1 MEFVGVI
8 ISSFQPLINWVIMMM
23 IILVSFVVLW
33 RLFISPSLAHM
44 KLRRNGFN
52 GPSPCFPLGNTTDIM
67 ASMTKTNA
75 SKDGINHDIHSR
87 VFPYFASWQ
96 KSFGKV
102 FIYWLGTEPFL
113 YVADPEF
120 LKNVSGQ
127 VMAKGW
133 GKPSVFKNDRKPMF
147 GINGLVMVEGEDW
160 VRHRHVIT
168 PAFNKANLKEMA
180 CLIVESATK
189 MLDGWATQISSGN
202 PEIDVE
208 REVITTAGEVI
219 AKTSFGI
226 SYESGRLV
234 LEKLRALQTTLFKT
248 NRFVGVPFAKFLCPN
263 KSLEANKLGKE
274 IDGLLYSI
282 VEARKVES
290 QNITKNNNKNND
302 THHRQVHNDLLGLLL
317 KESSSNGVGAV
328 KGGRSLSTRE
338 LVDECKTFFF
348 GGHETTALAISWT
361 MLLLAMY
368 PQWQVELREEIKQVI
383 GDKEVDATLLGG
395 LKKMGWVMNE
405 VFRLYPSA
413 PNVQRQAR
421 GDIKVGDRT
430 IPNGTNMWI
439 DVVAMHHDPALW
451 GEDVN
456 QFKPQRFKDDILF
469 GGCNHKMG
477 FLPFGF
483 GGRMCVGRNLSMME
497 YKIFLTL
504 ILSRFSFKLSPTY
517 NHSPAIMLSL
527 RPTQGLPVL
536 FQPL

>member
-1 MEFVGVI
+1 
-8 ISSFQPLINWVIMMM
+8 MMM

-274 IDGLLYSI
+274 ID
-282 VEARKVES
+282 
-290 QNITKNNNKNND
+290 
-302 THHRQVHNDLLGLLL
+302 
-317 KESSSNGVGAV
+317 ESSSNGVGAV

-395 LKKMGWVMNE
+395 LKKV
-405 VFRLYPSA
+405 
-413 PNVQRQAR
+413 
-421 GDIKVGDRT
+421 
-430 IPNGTNMWI
+430 
-439 DVVAMHHDPALW
+439 
-451 GEDVN
+451 
-456 QFKPQRFKDDILF
+456 
-469 GGCNHKMG
+469 
-477 FLPFGF
+477 
-483 GGRMCVGRNLSMME
+483 
-497 YKIFLTL
+497 
-504 ILSRFSFKLSPTY
+504 
-517 NHSPAIMLSL
+517 
-527 RPTQGLPVL
+527 
-536 FQPL
+536 